1 MSKAAHTPTPWRV
14 SETSRGSL
22 GQDMRDMEKF
32 YSIMHDVQGNGPDAC
47 IAEVEHGSHTFKFN
61 DNYRHE
67 ITLDIAK
74 ANADL
79 IVKAVN
85 HHQELVTRLYNI
97 TNQIE
102 LALMEWPDF
111 AIAFAPGSGL
121 LTTYTDARETLKK
134 VIQ

>member
-1 MSKAAHTPTPWRV
+1 MSKIATTPPPV
-14 SETSRGSL
+14 FAVEYAGYICIQS
-22 GQDMRDMEKF
+22 
-32 YSIMHDVQGNGPDAC
+32 GPRYGDPNLLDWEDFGES
-47 IAEVEHGSHTFKFN
+47 IAE
-61 DNYRHE
+61 
-67 ITLDIAK
+67 
-74 ANADL
+74 ANGAQVAL
-79 IVKAVN
+79 AYN

-102 LALMEWPDF
+102 IALMKWPDF